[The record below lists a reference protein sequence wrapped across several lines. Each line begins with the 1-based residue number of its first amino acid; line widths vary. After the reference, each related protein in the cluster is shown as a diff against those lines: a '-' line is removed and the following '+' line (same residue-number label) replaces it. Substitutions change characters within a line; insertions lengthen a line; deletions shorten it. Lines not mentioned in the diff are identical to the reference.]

1 MAQFEFVQTGNFWL
15 LRPCLQFTAP
25 YFKTQMTGL
34 VQDRLIMKMA
44 MEQKARRMALE
55 KEEKVLTAPGP
66 NDQIIR
72 HLWSLKL
79 QTNFPPT
86 ALYKPKDFRNV
97 INTFTLSII
106 TKLFLCGPPS
116 NLNNFENVRHL
127 WAFSL
132 HWLTLILKSNKKP

>member
-1 MAQFEFVQTGNFWL
+1 MAQFELVQTGNFWL
-15 LRPCLQFTAP
+15 LRPRLQFTAP

-72 HLWSLKL
+72 HL
-79 QTNFPPT
+79 
-86 ALYKPKDFRNV
+86 
-97 INTFTLSII
+97 
-106 TKLFLCGPPS
+106 
-116 NLNNFENVRHL
+116 
-127 WAFSL
+127 
-132 HWLTLILKSNKKP
+132 